1 MQLSI
6 RIIYTMRR
14 LLFIILCLAMVATSK
29 AQDADFSVSN
39 SDGVT
44 IYYNITDAVN
54 HTVEVTNKYG
64 QKMLEKLN
72 NSMTWGDYIR
82 YTASVL
88 RIPQTVDHAGNTY
101 TVTKCG
107 DEAFILGQ
115 MTQVILPSTIKEIGD
130 WTFYSCQDLSTLNLP
145 EGMTRIGGSA
155 FHGMQSLHTITF
167 PSTLKTVGEWLFR
180 DTGIEYIH
188 NLENTQLTE
197 LPNQFAGMNAFIKEV
212 KLPATMKILRGQCLM
227 QSAFPEITIPEGVTV
242 IEAYAFGQV
251 YTLKK
256 VTMKS
261 ATPPI
266 GTGTINNSSDL
277 KIYVPTDATQPY
289 ESAAEWLDYKGKY
302 YEKVSFGTT
311 GYTTYYLENENF
323 LIPTGCTAYIIT
335 GVTPSGSITTPDQAV
350 VKAFTAGK
358 IIPKQTGFILQGTP
372 NTTVVYQANVTGAEE
387 DVTGNLLVGTATEQE
402 ISGAGYKY
410 YIFSADG
417 DQGLGFYKQ
426 GTRGGASIKLKPH
439 RAGLRLDESIGRA
452 KSLIFDFDAA
462 RREAETTGIRSVRPE
477 MQRRDN
483 AVYDL
488 QGRRV
493 INPTHGIYIINGKK
507 IIK

>member
-1 MQLSI
+1 MKK
-6 RIIYTMRR
+6 
-14 LLFIILCLAMVATSK
+14 LLFIILCIVIAVTSK
-29 AQDADFSVSN
+29 AQTADFSTPN

-44 IYYNITDAVN
+44 IYYNITDASQ
-54 HTVEVTNKYG
+54 HTVEVTNAYG
-64 QKMLEKLN
+64 RSISNELGSTIPW
-72 NSMTWGDYIR
+72 NSFMR
-82 YTASVL
+82 YTALIIRV
-88 RIPQTVDHAGNTY
+88 PETVTYAGNTY

-107 DEAFILGQ
+107 DEAFIWGE
-115 MTQVILPSTIKEIGD
+115 MTQIVLPNTVKEVGERC
-130 WTFYSCQDLSTLNLP
+130 FRSCAQLSNINLP
-145 EGMTRIGGSA
+145 EGIISIGESA
-155 FHGMQSLHTITF
+155 FEGNRSLHSVVF
-167 PSTLKTVGEWLFR
+167 PSTLKTAGSWLFR
-180 DTGIEYIH
+180 DSAIEYIY

-197 LPNQFAGMNAFIKEV
+197 LPQQFAGMNARIKAV
-212 KLPATMKILRGQCLM
+212 TLPATLKIIHNHSLM
-227 QSAFPEITIPEGVTV
+227 QSNFSEITIPAGVQK
-242 IEAYAFGQV
+242 IEYYALGQV
-251 YTLKK
+251 FTLKK
-256 VTMKS
+256 IVMEPI
-261 ATPPI
+261 TPP
-266 GTGTINNSSDL
+266 TGCGNMVNSSDL
-277 KIYVPTDATQPY
+277 KIYVATDATQPY
-289 ESAAEWLDYKGKY
+289 ESAAQWLDYKGKY

-323 LIPTGCTAYIIT
+323 LIPAGCTAYIIT
-335 GVTPSGSITTPDQAV
+335 GVTPSGSITTPDQAI

-372 NTTVVYQANVTGAEE
+372 NSTVVYQANVTGTEE

-410 YIFSADG
+410 YILSNSG

-426 GTRGGASIKLKPH
+426 GTRQGASIKLKPH
-439 RAGLRLDESIGRA
+439 RAGLRLGESIGRA

-493 INPTHGIYIINGKK
+493 VNPTHGIYIINGKK